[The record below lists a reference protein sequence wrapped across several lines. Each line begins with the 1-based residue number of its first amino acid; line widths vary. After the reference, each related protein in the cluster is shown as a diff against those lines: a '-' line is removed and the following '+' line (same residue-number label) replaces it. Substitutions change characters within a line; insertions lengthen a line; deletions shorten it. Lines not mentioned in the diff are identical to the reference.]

1 MSVDAMMEEIGKL
14 DTESRLELAW
24 KIWDS
29 LDLEKAPTE
38 PTAGQKADLGR
49 RTAELDA
56 DPSIAITWEEVLR
69 RVRAKL

>member
-14 DTESRLELAW
+14 DTEAKFELAW

-29 LDLEKAPTE
+29 IDTAAIPQE
-38 PTAGQKADLGR
+38 PTVGQQAELTR

-56 DPSIAITWEEVLR
+56 DPSIGITWEEVLR
-69 RVRAKL
+69 RVRAKT